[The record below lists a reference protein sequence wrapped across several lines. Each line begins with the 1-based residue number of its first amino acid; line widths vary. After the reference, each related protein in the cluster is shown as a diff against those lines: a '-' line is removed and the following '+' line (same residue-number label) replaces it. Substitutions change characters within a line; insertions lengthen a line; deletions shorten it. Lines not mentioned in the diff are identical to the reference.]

1 MDFATLHET
10 LPYVIGKKE
19 HVLEYRPYPGVTLKF
34 PGKHQADTD
43 PPGGDFVV
51 CVTDIGKGW
60 IDHQFTHTDL
70 FAEFERRIKFHHK
83 SVPFMINYAK
93 VVKQGIDP
101 ADSKYYHGVIGPG
114 DLLNDKIL
122 LCALQCL
129 AVAEHRRYAKFESKG
144 GGRYLPARFAS
155 GIVLGAWTAADA
167 AGLQKKGRP
176 GVEML
181 EKSNGVRTLDEWC
194 AL

>member
-10 LPYVIGKKE
+10 LPYVVGKKE
-19 HVLEYRPYPGVTLKF
+19 HVLEYHPYPGVTLKF
-34 PGKHQADTD
+34 PGKHQLDTD
-43 PPGGDFVV
+43 PLGGDFVV
-51 CVTDIGKGW
+51 CVTDLAKGW
-60 IDHQFTHTDL
+60 EEHPFTHTDL
-70 FAEFERRIKFHHK
+70 FKEFEQKQSH
-83 SVPFMINYAK
+83 VFMSDYAK
-93 VVKQGIDP
+93 VVREGRDP
-101 ADSKYYHGVIGPG
+101 QSFHYWTGAYSEGFI
-114 DLLNDKIL
+114 NSAIF